1 VLNREFT
8 AERPNAKW
16 LADITYLDTYEG
28 WLYLAAVLDV
38 YSRRIVGWSMHTRL
52 TTDLVE
58 DALRM
63 ALGQRPHADDL
74 LHHSD
79 RGSQYTSGNYQTLL
93 AQAQIT
99 PSMSGTGNCYD
110 NAMMESF
117 FATLKT
123 ECADHRFAT
132 RAEARRAIFEFIEVW
147 LTVNGDIQP
156 STISHRQRMR
166 LCHARQLVYPPNSG
180 KFRLRLVN
188 PPAGYRTG
196 RYSERGYVRPCA
208 PIGDWRGSP
217 GQSTVLQQLM
227 KR

>member
-1 VLNREFT
+1 MRLNGVVARRRTRYKVTTKVDAQLPVAPNLLARDFT
-8 AERPNAKW
+8 ADRPNVKW

-28 WLYLAAVLDV
+28 WLYLAAVMDV

-52 TTDLVE
+52 KTALVE

-63 ALGQRPHADDL
+63 ALGQRAHDDKL

-79 RGSQYTSGNYQTLL
+79 RGSQYTSDDYQTLL

-123 ECADHRFAT
+123 ECADHRFAS
-132 RAEARRAIFEFIEVW
+132 RAEARQAIFEFIEVW
-147 LTVNGDIQP
+147 YNRHRRHSALNYLT
-156 STISHRQRMR
+156 
-166 LCHARQLVYPPNSG
+166 
-180 KFRLRLVN
+180 
-188 PPAGYRTG
+188 PAEFEAL
-196 RYSERGYVRPCA
+196 SC
-208 PIGDWRGSP
+208 
-217 GQSTVLQQLM
+217 
-227 KR
+227 